1 MLTFSKI
8 AAMQACLSGWRQDG
22 ERIALV
28 PTMGNLH
35 AGHLALVTQA
45 KQLAD
50 RVVVSIFVN
59 PMQFDRKED
68 LDAYPQTL
76 EKDAELLKAQGV
88 DLLFAPEASIIYPES
103 LETATQIY
111 VPVITER
118 LEGASRSGHFT
129 GVATIVCKL
138 FNMVQPEIAVFGEKD
153 YQQLLVIRKMVADLD
168 ISVQIESVPT
178 VREKD
183 GLAMSSRNGYLTQA
197 ERAIA
202 PQLYKTLQFM
212 QTEISA
218 NNANMAEIES
228 NGIELLR
235 KAGFK
240 PDYLEVC
247 QSDSLQPATPED
259 TSLVILA
266 AAWLGKAR
274 LIDNLSV
281 NLKPDA

>member
-1 MLTFSKI
+1 
-8 AAMQACLSGWRQDG
+8 MQACLSDWRKSG

-35 AGHLALVTQA
+35 AGHLALIERA
-45 KQLAD
+45 KQLVD
-50 RVVVSIFVN
+50 RVIVTIFVN

-76 EKDAELLKAQGV
+76 EQDSEQLKSQGV
-88 DLLFAPEASIIYPES
+88 DLLFAPEASTTYPES
-103 LETATQIY
+103 LETSTQIK
-111 VPVITER
+111 VPVMTER

-153 YQQLLVIRKMVADLD
+153 YQQLLVIRKMVADLN
-168 ISVQIESVPT
+168 IPVLIESVST

-197 ERAIA
+197 ERGIA
-202 PQLYKTLQFM
+202 SQLYKTLQFM
-212 QTEISA
+212 QTELLE
-218 NNANMAEIES
+218 NNAKISEIEP
-228 NGIELLR
+228 NGVEMLR
-235 KAGFK
+235 KSGFNL
-240 PDYLEVC
+240 DYLEVC
-247 QSDSLQPATPED
+247 QSDSLQLARPED

-274 LIDNLSV
+274 LIDNLCV

>member
-1 MLTFSKI
+1 
-8 AAMQACLSGWRQDG
+8 MQACLSDWRKAG

-35 AGHLALVTQA
+35 AGHLALVERA
-45 KQLAD
+45 KQLAE
-50 RVVVSIFVN
+50 RVVVTIFIN

-76 EKDAELLKAQGV
+76 DEDSEQLQQLGV
-88 DLLFAPEASIIYPES
+88 DLLFAPEASTIYSES
-103 LETATQIY
+103 LDTTTQIH
-111 VPVITER
+111 VPLITER

-138 FNMVQPEIAVFGEKD
+138 FNLVQPEIAIFGEKD

-168 ISVQIESVPT
+168 IPVQIESVPT

-183 GLAMSSRNGYLTQA
+183 GLAMSSRNGYLTRA
-197 ERAIA
+197 EREIA
-202 PQLYKTLQFM
+202 PHLYKTLLFLQ
-212 QTEISA
+212 EELSL
-218 NNANMAEIES
+218 NNAKIS
-228 NGIELLR
+228 ELEHKGFEMLR
-235 KAGFK
+235 KSGFK

-247 QSDSLQPATPED
+247 QSDTLQPAKPED

-281 NLKPDA
+281 NLKPGA

>member
-1 MLTFSKI
+1 MLTFSEI
-8 AAMQACLSGWRQDG
+8 AAMQACLSDWRKAG

-35 AGHLALVTQA
+35 AGHLALVERA
-45 KQLAD
+45 KQLAE
-50 RVVVSIFVN
+50 RVVVTIFIN

-76 EKDAELLKAQGV
+76 DEDSEQLQQLGV
-88 DLLFAPEASIIYPES
+88 DLLFAPEASTIYSES
-103 LETATQIY
+103 LDTTTQIH
-111 VPVITER
+111 VPLITER

-138 FNMVQPEIAVFGEKD
+138 FNLVQPEIAIFGEKD

-168 ISVQIESVPT
+168 IPVQIESVPT

-183 GLAMSSRNGYLTQA
+183 GLAMSSRNGYLTRA
-197 ERAIA
+197 EREIA
-202 PQLYKTLQFM
+202 PHLYKTLLFLQ
-212 QTEISA
+212 EELSL
-218 NNANMAEIES
+218 NNAKISELEHK
-228 NGIELLR
+228 GIEMLR
-235 KAGFK
+235 KSGFK

-247 QSDSLQPATPED
+247 QSDTLQPAKLED
-259 TSLVILA
+259 NSLVILA

-281 NLKPDA
+281 NLKPGA

>member
-1 MLTFSKI
+1 
-8 AAMQACLSGWRQDG
+8 MQACLNDWRKAG

-35 AGHLALVTQA
+35 VGHLALVERA
-45 KQLAD
+45 KQIAD
-50 RVVVSIFVN
+50 RVVVTIFIN

-76 EKDAELLKAQGV
+76 EQDSEQLKSQGV
-88 DLLFAPEASIIYPES
+88 DLLFVPEASAIYPES
-103 LETATQIY
+103 LETSTQIK

-168 ISVQIESVPT
+168 IPVQIESVPT
-178 VREKD
+178 AREKD

-202 PQLYKTLQFM
+202 PQLHKILLFM
-212 QTEISA
+212 QAELSKI
-218 NNANMAEIES
+218 NAEKSEIES
-228 NGIELLR
+228 NGVEMLIKE
-235 KAGFK
+235 GFR

-247 QSDSLQPATPED
+247 QSDSLLPARRED

-281 NLKPDA
+281 NLKPGA